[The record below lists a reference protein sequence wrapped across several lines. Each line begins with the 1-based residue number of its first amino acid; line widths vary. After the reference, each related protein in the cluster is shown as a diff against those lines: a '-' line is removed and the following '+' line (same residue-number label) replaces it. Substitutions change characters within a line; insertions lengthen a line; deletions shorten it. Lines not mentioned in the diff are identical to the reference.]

1 METSAI
7 LSLRPLGTDLVL
19 QQLGDPDVAVILP
32 YRSGVDPT
40 PDIPA
45 CMRVVL
51 LPLGGEADDQALQH
65 GLRSIS

>member
-1 METSAI
+1 METGAI
-7 LSLRPLGTDLVL
+7 LPLRPLGTDLVF
-19 QQLGDPDVAVILP
+19 QHLGDPDVAVILP

-45 CMRVVL
+45 CMRVGL
-51 LPLGGEADDQALQH
+51 LPLGGEADGQALQH